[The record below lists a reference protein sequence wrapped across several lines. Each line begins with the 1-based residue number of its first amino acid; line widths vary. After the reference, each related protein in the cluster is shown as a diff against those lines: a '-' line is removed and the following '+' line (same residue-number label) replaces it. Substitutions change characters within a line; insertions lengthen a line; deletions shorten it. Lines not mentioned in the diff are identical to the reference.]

1 MPSLPCCLAS
11 LLTVSCLALSAC
23 AQPGAR
29 AGSPAHAA
37 DSVVASGV
45 AMDWSAQATDPSAG
59 SGPEDSFEERARR
72 VFGTQ
77 SLSPADL
84 PGRDLDSDLLYKFLL
99 AEIAGQRG
107 SYQVAAQAYLEL
119 ARSTRDPRIARRA
132 TELALYGR
140 QTEMALEAAKIW
152 LAAEKGSTAAR
163 QTLVALFVTSNNLQA
178 ARPLL
183 EEILSS
189 ESTNVGQSLMQLH
202 ALLTKHP
209 DKNAVLTLVRD
220 LVKPYRQLPEAHF
233 AVAQAA
239 LAANK
244 YDASLVEIREALRFR
259 PDWEAAALFQAQAL
273 TGESRAK
280 SLDYMKGFLAANPN
294 AQEVRLNYARQLIG
308 EKKYPEARAQFQRLL
323 DDNPKNPDIAVTV
336 ALLSVQINDLDAA
349 ETQLKRVLELNYK
362 DPDSVRFHLGQIN
375 EERKRFDEA
384 ARWYFAVEGGE
395 QFVMAHARYA
405 FMLARQNRVA
415 EARAHLQTLQLQN
428 EAQRVQIVQAEAQLM
443 REAKAYKESF
453 DILRTAL
460 DANAD
465 NPDLLYDIAL
475 AAEKLDRIDVVETSL
490 RRLIA
495 LKPDHAQAYNALG
508 YTLADRTDRLA
519 EARGYIEKAL
529 ELSPEDPFIL
539 DSMGWVE
546 YRLGN
551 HAEGLQYLQRAFDQR
566 PDPEIAAH
574 LGEVLWVKGKKGE
587 AEKLWR
593 DSLRDNPGN
602 EELQKVIRKFL
613 P

>member
-1 MPSLPCCLAS
+1 MPSKVQTRAFSYFIHGPNYS
-11 LLTVSCLALSAC
+11 MPPLLSCLAALLTASILTLSAC
-23 AQPGAR
+23 AQPGAQTG
-29 AGSPAHAA
+29 GSPALAA
-37 DSVVASGV
+37 DGVMASE
-45 AMDWSAQATDPSAG
+45 ASMDWSAQATDPDEG
-59 SGPEDSFEERARR
+59 SGPQDSFEERARR

-107 SYQVAAQAYLEL
+107 SYQVAAQAYLEM
-119 ARSTRDPRIARRA
+119 AKATRDPRIARRA
-132 TELALYGR
+132 TELALYAR
-140 QTEMALEAAKIW
+140 QNAMALEAAKIW
-152 LAAEKGSTAAR
+152 LAAEKGSTSAR
-163 QTLVALFVTSNNLQA
+163 QTLVALFVTTNNLQA

-183 EEILSS
+183 EEILSA
-189 ESTNVGQSLMQLH
+189 EGANAGPSLMQLH
-202 ALLTKHP
+202 ALLAKHP
-209 DKNAVLTLVRD
+209 DKNAVLAMVKD

-244 YDASLVEIREALRFR
+244 YDAALAEIREALRIR

-273 TGESRAK
+273 TSESRAK

-308 EKKYPEARAQFQRLL
+308 EKKYPEARA
-323 DDNPKNPDIAVTV
+323 
-336 ALLSVQINDLDAA
+336 
-349 ETQLKRVLELNYK
+349 
-362 DPDSVRFHLGQIN
+362 
-375 EERKRFDEA
+375 
-384 ARWYFAVEGGE
+384 
-395 QFVMAHARYA
+395 
-405 FMLARQNRVA
+405 
-415 EARAHLQTLQLQN
+415 HLQTLQVQN

-443 REAKAYKESF
+443 REAKAYKESY
-453 DILRTAL
+453 DILKTAL
-460 DANAD
+460 DADAD

-475 AAEKLDRIDVVETSL
+475 AAEKLDRIDVAETSL

-519 EARGYIEKAL
+519 EARDYIEKAL
-529 ELSPEDPFIL
+529 KLLPEDPFIL

-574 LGEVLWVKGKKGE
+574 LGEVLWAKGKKGE
-587 AEKLWR
+587 AEKVWR

-602 EELQKVIRKFL
+602 EELQKVIKKFL

>member
-1 MPSLPCCLAS
+1 MPSLL
-11 LLTVSCLALSAC
+11 SCLAPLLTASCLTLSAC

-29 AGSPAHAA
+29 AGSPAFAA
-37 DSVVASGV
+37 DGLMASE
-45 AMDWSAQATDPSAG
+45 ASMDWSAQAANPQ
-59 SGPEDSFEERARR
+59 DSFEERARR

-99 AEIAGQRG
+99 AEIAAQRG
-107 SYQVAAQAYLEL
+107 SYQVAVQAYLEM

-132 TELALYGR
+132 TELALYAR

-163 QTLVALFVTSNNLQA
+163 QTLVALFVTTDNLQA
-178 ARPLL
+178 ATPLL
-183 EEILSS
+183 LEILSG
-189 ESTNVGQSLMQLH
+189 EGANVGSSLTQLH
-202 ALLTKHP
+202 ALLAKHP
-209 DKNAVLTLVRD
+209 DKNAVLALVKD

-233 AVAQAA
+233 ALAQAA

-244 YDASLVEIREALRFR
+244 YDAALAEIREALRIR

-273 TGESRAK
+273 TSESRAK

-308 EKKYPEARAQFQRLL
+308 EKKFPEARSEFQRLL
-323 DDNPKNPDIAVTV
+323 DDNPQNPDIAVTV

-349 ETQLKRVLELNYK
+349 EMQLKRVLELNYK
-362 DPDSVRFHLGQIN
+362 DPDSVRVHLGQIN

-384 ARWYFAVEGGE
+384 ARWYLAVEGGE

-405 FMLARQNRVA
+405 LMLARQDRVA
-415 EARAHLQTLQLQN
+415 EARAHLQGLQPQN

-443 REAKAYKESF
+443 REAKAYGESF
-453 DILRTAL
+453 DILKTAL
-460 DANAD
+460 DTDAD
-465 NPDLLYDIAL
+465 NPDLLYDIAM

-508 YTLADRTDRLA
+508 YTLADRTDRLT
-519 EARGYIEKAL
+519 EARDYIEKAL
-529 ELSPEDPFIL
+529 KLSPEDPFIL

-574 LGEVLWVKGKKGE
+574 LGEVLWVKGDKSE
-587 AEKLWR
+587 AEKVWR

-602 EELQKVIRKFL
+602 EELQKVIKKFL

>member
-1 MPSLPCCLAS
+1 MSSKIRLRAFIPSYGPNHSMLSLPSCLAS

-29 AGSPAHAA
+29 AGLPALAA
-37 DSVVASGV
+37 DGVVASE
-45 AMDWSAQATDPSAG
+45 AALDWSAQATDPSER

-107 SYQVAAQAYLEL
+107 SYQVAAQAYLEM
-119 ARSTRDPRIARRA
+119 AKSTRDPRIARRA
-132 TELALYGR
+132 TELALDGR

-163 QTLVALFVTSNNLQA
+163 QTLVALFVTTNNLQA

-183 EEILSS
+183 EEILAS
-189 ESTNVGQSLMQLH
+189 ESTNVGPSLMQLH
-202 ALLTKHP
+202 ALVAKHP
-209 DKNAVLTLVRD
+209 DKNAVLTLVSD

-244 YDASLVEIREALRFR
+244 YDAALAEIREALRIR
-259 PDWEAAALFQAQAL
+259 PDWEVAALFQAQAL
-273 TGESRAK
+273 TSESRAK

-362 DPDSVRFHLGQIN
+362 DPDSVR
-375 EERKRFDEA
+375 
-384 ARWYFAVEGGE
+384 
-395 QFVMAHARYA
+395 
-405 FMLARQNRVA
+405 
-415 EARAHLQTLQLQN
+415 AHLQTLQVQN

-453 DILRTAL
+453 DILKAAL

-475 AAEKLDRIDVVETSL
+475 AAEKLDRLDVVETSL

-508 YTLADRTDRLA
+508 YTLADRTDRLT
-519 EARGYIEKAL
+519 EARDYIEKAL
-529 ELSPEDPFIL
+529 KLSPEDPFIL

-587 AEKLWR
+587 AEKVWR

-602 EELQKVIRKFL
+602 EELQKVIKKFL